1 MWRLRDRLGAMS
13 GRSIEGSVI
22 VITGGTRGIGR
33 ALARACVAAGAHVM
47 VCART
52 AGEPEPGV
60 VFVACDVR
68 VQTSVIA
75 AALARWGRIDAL
87 VNNAA
92 IASDDPNDVLATNIA
107 GPLGCSR
114 AVLAANPRARIVN
127 VSSGAVAV
135 PRAGGAAYIA
145 SKYAV
150 EGLTRAL
157 ACDFAD
163 AMITAVELG
172 AHRTGMQ
179 AQGAPAEAAVSALLS
194 ALTARGV
201 HGRIIPAWHATSE
214 LDTSAADALAH
225 PLGPSPAARAALADY
240 AQYGA
245 LECYPALPP
254 LAKLLA
260 AEHGVALDSI
270 VLGAGASELIDR
282 VLGVVLRAGERLVAH
297 TPSWPLFPRLCAAR
311 MLDAITVPYRFVDGR
326 VDHDLDA
333 VLAAVDGTVRLV
345 YLISPANPAGC
356 ALDAA
361 PFARF
366 LAALPG
372 HVTVVVDEAY
382 AEFITRSDAVRAPV
396 LTRTDS
402 RVIAIRTFSKFYA
415 LAALRLGYAIAAPA
429 LARALAAAVP
439 PFGVTAAAAHAA
451 IAALGDREHA
461 RKTLAAIAR
470 GRTQHPE
477 ALPSDAPF
485 ALASRDGQYAMVPLW
500 PNET

>member
-1 MWRLRDRLGAMS
+1 MAID
-13 GRSIEGSVI
+13 GRVV

-47 VCART
+47 VCARA

-60 VFVACDVR
+60 VFVVCDVR
-68 VQTSVIA
+68 VQTTVIA
-75 AALARWGRIDAL
+75 AALARWGRIDIL

-92 IASDDPNDVLATNIA
+92 IASDDAGDVLATNIA
-107 GPLGCSR
+107 GPLACSR

-127 VSSGAVAV
+127 VSSGVAAV

-145 SKYAV
+145 SKHAL

-157 ACDFAD
+157 ACDFPA
-163 AMITAVELG
+163 ATITAVELG
-172 AHRTGMQ
+172 AHRTGLQ
-179 AQGAPAEAAVSALLS
+179 PLGAPAEAAVPALLA
-194 ALTARGV
+194 ALTAPGV
-201 HGRIIPAWHATSE
+201 HGRVTHAWRAE
-214 LDTSAADALAH
+214 WEVDTRGADALAH
-225 PLGPSPAARAALADY
+225 PLGPSRAARAALAEY
-240 AQYGA
+240 AQHGA
-245 LECYPALPP
+245 LERYPALPP

-260 AEHGVALDSI
+260 AEHGVALDAI

-282 VLGVVLRAGERLVAH
+282 VLGVVLCPGERLVAH

-311 MLDAITVPYRFVDGR
+311 MLDAITVPYRLANDR

-345 YLISPANPAGC
+345 YLISPANPVGC

-382 AEFITRSDAVRAPV
+382 GEFVVRGDALRAPAM
-396 LTRTDS
+396 TRTDP

-415 LAALRLGYAIAAPA
+415 LAGLRLGYAIAAPP
-429 LARALAAAVP
+429 LAHAIAAAAP

-451 IAALGDREHA
+451 IAAIGDREHA
-461 RKTLAAIAR
+461 RRTLAAIER
-470 GRTQHPE
+470 GRSLWPT

-485 ALASRDGQYAMVPLW
+485 VLAPVPGAPRYFDGRYAMVPLW

>member
-1 MWRLRDRLGAMS
+1 
-13 GRSIEGSVI
+13 
-22 VITGGTRGIGR
+22 
-33 ALARACVAAGAHVM
+33 
-47 VCART
+47 
-52 AGEPEPGV
+52 
-60 VFVACDVR
+60 
-68 VQTSVIA
+68 
-75 AALARWGRIDAL
+75 
-87 VNNAA
+87 
-92 IASDDPNDVLATNIA
+92 
-107 GPLGCSR
+107 
-114 AVLAANPRARIVN
+114 VLAANPHARIVN
-127 VSSGAVAV
+127 VSSGAVTV

-145 SKYAV
+145 SKHAL
-150 EGLTRAL
+150 EGVTRAL
-157 ACDFAD
+157 ACDFPGATI
-163 AMITAVELG
+163 AAVELG

-179 AQGAPAEAAVSALLS
+179 ADGAPAEAAVPALLA
-194 ALTARGV
+194 ALTEPGV
-201 HGRIIPAWHATSE
+201 HGRITHAWRSTWE
-214 LDTSAADALAH
+214 LDTRGADALAH

-240 AQYGA
+240 AQHGA
-245 LECYPALPP
+245 LERYPALPP

-260 AEHGVALDSI
+260 AEHGVGLDSI

-282 VLGVVLRAGERLVAH
+282 VLGVVMRTGERLVAH
-297 TPSWPLFPRLCAAR
+297 TPSWPLFPRLCAGR
-311 MLDAITVPYRFVDGR
+311 MLDAITVPYRFADRR

-333 VLAAVDGTVRLV
+333 VRAAVDGTVRLV

-382 AEFITRSDAVRAPV
+382 GEFVVRGDAVRAPAV
-396 LTRTDS
+396 TRTDP

-415 LAALRLGYAIAAPA
+415 LAGLRLGYAVAAPSI
-429 LARALAAAVP
+429 ARALGAAAP

-461 RKTLAAIAR
+461 RKTLAAIER

-477 ALPSDAPF
+477 TLPSDAPF
-485 ALASRDGQYAMVPLW
+485 ALAMRDGQYAMVPLW

>member
-1 MWRLRDRLGAMS
+1 MS
-13 GRSIEGSVI
+13 LEGRVV

-47 VCART
+47 VCARQ

-68 VQTSVIA
+68 SSTNVIA

-92 IASDDPNDVLATNIA
+92 IAGDDVADVLATNVA
-107 GPLGCSR
+107 GPLACAR
-114 AVLAANPRARIVN
+114 AVLAANPRARIVA

-145 SKYAV
+145 SKHAL

-157 ACDFAD
+157 ACDFPD

-179 AQGAPAEAAVSALLS
+179 PEGAPPEAAVAALLG
-194 ALTARGV
+194 ALSSPGV
-201 HGRIIPAWHATSE
+201 HGRITHAWHSPWQ
-214 LDTSAADALAH
+214 LDTSGADALAH
-225 PLGPSPAARAALADY
+225 PFGPSPAARAALADY
-240 AQYGA
+240 AHHGA
-245 LECYPALPP
+245 LERYPALPP

-260 AEHGVALDSI
+260 AEHGVGLESI

-311 MLDAITVPYRFVDGR
+311 MLDAITVPYRLANDR
-326 VDHDLDA
+326 VDHDLDT

-345 YLISPANPAGC
+345 YLISPANPVGC

-382 AEFITRSDAVRAPV
+382 GEFVVRGDAVRAPAV
-396 LTRTDS
+396 TRTDP

-415 LAALRLGYAIAAPA
+415 LAGLRLGYAVATPA
-429 LARALAAAVP
+429 LARALAAAAP

-461 RKTLAAIAR
+461 RNTLAAIER
-470 GRTQHPE
+470 GRALHPT